1 MAFFDTLRNMGLFQP
16 PASTAPSQQDTPYGL
31 SEQDIAG
38 ARNGALGQMGMQLLA
53 AGMAMPSAQR
63 AQILAQMNPA
73 GAMQTNILN
82 TAQMRLAQKRLSR
95 EDEQY
100 AQEQAAQQRKD
111 QSLKAITDQIKQ
123 TPPGQVRDAA
133 MYFLQIG
140 DLEKAGEIIFGR
152 KQQFDP
158 ATGGMVTTDFFG
170 SPIGQQANQMAPK
183 PAAEL
188 PATANQMRPQGIPQP
203 VSTGV
208 PGAPQPSSVAELTD
222 GWERITGD
230 RNLPPQF
237 GGQVD
242 QATMNWRSIT
252 GDQNLTPDETRY
264 IMSKASAAGNAA
276 AGFDAWRDLRKAQA
290 EQRKAMVDQRN
301 AAGDDQRQSL
311 QDNRGAA
318 KDLRAELETAT
329 KPYQTVVMAAERAT
343 QIATDPNMSPSDKI
357 AVLYDYIKTLDP
369 VGAVR
374 DSDVQLAQSTQSAI
388 GQLTQY
394 FTAISN
400 GGTISNDA
408 VLGIARTMARLGDD
422 AKARAERKAI
432 ELRGIAQ
439 ARQVP
444 VDMVFGQPQRGPV
457 GPPMPM
463 QMMPGLQPPP
473 QAAKANPYT
482 PQVQDDLM
490 KYGG

>member
-73 GAMQTNILN
+73 GAMQSNILN

-290 EQRKAMVDQRN
+290 DQQKAQMDQRN
-301 AAGDDQRQSL
+301 TARDDQQ
-311 QDNRGAA
+311 QDFQNTRGAA
-318 KDLRAELETAT
+318 EKLQDDFTKAT
-329 KPYQTVVMAAERAT
+329 QPYQTIVDAAQGAAS
-343 QIATDPNMSPSDKI
+343 IAADPNKSPSDKI
-357 AVLYDYIKTLDP
+357 ALLYQFMKTLDP
-369 VGAVR
+369 AGAVR
-374 DSDVQLAQSTQSAI
+374 EGDVQLAQSTQSYI
-388 GQLTQY
+388 SQFEQY
-394 FTAISN
+394 LATVSE

-408 VLGIARTMARLGDD
+408 ALGFARTMGRLGEM
-422 AKARAERKAI
+422 AQQRINRKKAQFGSLAE
-432 ELRGIAQ
+432 
-439 ARQVP
+439 ARRVP
-444 VDMVFGQPQRGPV
+444 PDMVFGKGGGDLDNSPLYQP
-457 GPPMPM
+457 
-463 QMMPGLQPPP
+463 
-473 QAAKANPYT
+473 T
-482 PQVQDDLM
+482 VQDDLT
-490 KYGG
+490 KYGGM

>member
-1 MAFFDTLRNMGLFQP
+1 MAFFDTLRNRGLFQP

-73 GAMQTNILN
+73 GAMQSNILN

-133 MYFLQIG
+133 MYFLQAG
-140 DLEKAGEIIFGR
+140 DLGKAGEIIFGR

-158 ATGGMVTTDFFG
+158 ATGGMVTTDYFG
-170 SPIGQQANQMAPK
+170 GPVGQQGAASARSQLGLGQPAPG
-183 PAAEL
+183 PSAV
-188 PATANQMRPQGIPQP
+188 PQP

-264 IMSKASAAGNAA
+264 IMSKAAAAGNSA

-290 EQRKAMVDQRN
+290 EQQKAMADQRR
-301 AAGDDQRQSL
+301 ATGDDQRQTL
-311 QDNRGAA
+311 QNNRGAA
-318 KDLRAELETAT
+318 EKLQDDFTNAT
-329 KPYQTVVMAAERAT
+329 KPYQTVVDAAQGAAS
-343 QIATDPNMSPSDKI
+343 IARDPNKSPSDKI
-357 AVLYDYIKTLDP
+357 ALLYQFMKTLDP
-369 VGAVR
+369 AGAVR
-374 DSDVQLAQSTQSAI
+374 EGDVALAQSTQSLI
-388 GQLTQY
+388 GQLEQ
-394 FTAISN
+394 ALASIGQ
-400 GGTISNDA
+400 GGTISDDA
-408 VLGIARTMARLGDD
+408 IMGFARTMGRLGDM
-422 AKARAERKAI
+422 AQARINQKKAQFGS
-432 ELRGIAQ
+432 LAQ

-444 VDMVFGQPQRGPV
+444 PDMVFGRDSGDLSNSPLFQP
-457 GPPMPM
+457 
-463 QMMPGLQPPP
+463 
-473 QAAKANPYT
+473 T
-482 PQVQDDLM
+482 VQDDLA
-490 KYGG
+490 KYGGM